1 MPVTFGAKPPAATP
15 APASSQ
21 AQHNPAPTPAASAY
35 QGPRVIAN
43 AARESEGFGAPP
55 PGESGGSGSGKGYEY
70 FRDNPLPAGSYTFI
84 ACVGDI
90 CRLVTK
96 TGHASTL
103 VEWKVLS
110 GDEAGRPIGWNQS
123 PAPNASDKARAFW
136 QRTFIAAYA
145 AGGWTW
151 DPDQTT
157 GWPGWAELD
166 RKDANGNPVKVAPMD
181 LFFVEQC
188 ADGVVVPICLE
199 IRVVVDQGYEQYPKT
214 VSVKRYLDTNGR
226 PVQAPMPR
234 RVPQWLAQQHG
245 WIGEAI
251 VLGGAPHSKLHWK
264 QIPLGH
270 AGLSTYKGL
279 Q

>member
-1 MPVTFGAKPPAATP
+1 MPVIFGAKSTP
-15 APASSQ
+15 T
-21 AQHNPAPTPAASAY
+21 TPAAQAPATTTTQSAAPAASSY

-43 AARESEGFGAPP
+43 AARGDDGFGAPP
-55 PGESGGSGSGKGYEY
+55 PGESGGAGNGKKWDE
-70 FRDNPLPAGSYTFI
+70 FTPLRAGSYTFI

-96 TGHASTL
+96 TGHAGSIL
-103 VEWKVLS
+103 EWKVLA
-110 GDEAGRPIGWNQS
+110 GEEAGRPISWNQS

-136 QRTFIAAYA
+136 QRTLIAAYA

-151 DPDQTT
+151 DADPST

-188 ADGVVVPICLE
+188 ADGVVVPVCLE
-199 IRVVVDQGYEQYPKT
+199 IRVNIDTGYEQYPKT
-214 VSVKRYLDTNGR
+214 VSVKRFLDSAGR

-251 VLGGAPHSKLHWK
+251 NLDGGPHVKLDWK
-264 QIPLGH
+264 QIPLKH
-270 AGLSTYKGL
+270 AGLSTYKDL